1 MIRAESKPTQT
12 LITQT
17 CTSYEVLITNIIIHL
32 FFCCVKLFKIKYY
45 KNNLLLAKHKNRS
58 FMISMIS
65 RVTVAVYRLRDI
77 PVLKTDALSVQAMI
91 MAVPV
96 MTTSN
101 SHTVSDICTSCKKII
116 IYIIDFV
123 IS

>member
-1 MIRAESKPTQT
+1 
-12 LITQT
+12 
-17 CTSYEVLITNIIIHL
+17 
-32 FFCCVKLFKIKYY
+32 
-45 KNNLLLAKHKNRS
+45 
-58 FMISMIS
+58 MISMIS
-65 RVTVAVYRLRDI
+65 RVAVAVYRLRDI
-77 PVLKTDALSVQAMI
+77 PVLETDAHSVQAMI

-116 IYIIDFV
+116 YIIDFV

>member
-45 KNNLLLAKHKNRS
+45 KNNLLLVKHKDRS
-58 FMISMIS
+58 FMMFMIS

>member
-1 MIRAESKPTQT
+1 
-12 LITQT
+12 
-17 CTSYEVLITNIIIHL
+17 
-32 FFCCVKLFKIKYY
+32 
-45 KNNLLLAKHKNRS
+45 
-58 FMISMIS
+58 MIS
-65 RVTVAVYRLRDI
+65 RVTVAVYCLWDIMISRVAVYRLRDI
-77 PVLKTDALSVQAMI
+77 PVLETDAHSVQAMI

>member
-1 MIRAESKPTQT
+1 MIRAENKPTQT

-17 CTSYEVLITNIIIHL
+17 CTSYEVLITDIIIHL

-45 KNNLLLAKHKNRS
+45 KNNLLLVKHKDRS

-77 PVLKTDALSVQAMI
+77 PVLETDAHSVQAMI

-116 IYIIDFV
+116 YIIDFV

>member
-1 MIRAESKPTQT
+1 MTRAESKPTQT

-17 CTSYEVLITNIIIHL
+17 CTGYEVLITDIIIHL

-45 KNNLLLAKHKNRS
+45 KNNLLLVKHKDRS
-58 FMISMIS
+58 FMIFMIS

-77 PVLKTDALSVQAMI
+77 PVLETDAHSVEAMI
-91 MAVPV
+91 MAVLV

-116 IYIIDFV
+116 YIIDFV

>member
-17 CTSYEVLITNIIIHL
+17 CTSYEVLITDIIIHL

-45 KNNLLLAKHKNRS
+45 KNNLLLVKHKDRS

-77 PVLKTDALSVQAMI
+77 PVLETDAHSVQAMI
-91 MAVPV
+91 MAVFV

-101 SHTVSDICTSCKKII
+101 SHTVSDICTSYKKII